1 MARTGLTALL
11 VALLSLTAAGCEG
24 GDGGGAPLTDE
35 LSELIGV
42 SFQVCPDDIH
52 AGQLAPVAD
61 VTCEQVCQV
70 LGFQGCEYRAGQ
82 SGMEACTPT
91 NPDQSGSCEDAF
103 SEGWSSQCRC
113 VPAG

>member
-11 VALLSLTAAGCEG
+11 VALLSLAAVAC
-24 GDGGGAPLTDE
+24 GGGNEAGATLTDE
-35 LSELIGV
+35 LSELISV
-42 SFQVCPDDIH
+42 SFQVCPDGIH
-52 AGQLAPVAD
+52 AGQLAPAAD

-82 SGMEACTPT
+82 AGMETCTPT
-91 NPDQSGSCEDAF
+91 DPEQSGSCEDAF